1 MLIIVQQDATI
12 YSFYISVN
20 CSTCFGWL
28 IPPIIRSIYNCNY
41 SLCSSNYST
50 TAEGSRDGLTSA
62 RCCNYSYMCSS
73 WWVELPPE
81 TCRAVYRNIKTVYSR
96 ILLDNYW
103 HCTLHSSPSVVT
115 LRYWLF
121 TKLGLLQKRKMCD
134 IKLVT
139 SYQTYSFCLYFYTSK
154 KVAIG
159 IRENGSRKGT
169 WFLQYMNFLCLIQK
183 HGNTGWA

>member
-1 MLIIVQQDATI
+1 ML
-12 YSFYISVN
+12 
-20 CSTCFGWL
+20 
-28 IPPIIRSIYNCNY
+28 
-41 SLCSSNYST
+41 LCSLVNNYQIDEAAKYLKIPRSRKV
-50 TAEGSRDGLTSA
+50 AETDPYFSSLVDFTHCIFWNLTSA